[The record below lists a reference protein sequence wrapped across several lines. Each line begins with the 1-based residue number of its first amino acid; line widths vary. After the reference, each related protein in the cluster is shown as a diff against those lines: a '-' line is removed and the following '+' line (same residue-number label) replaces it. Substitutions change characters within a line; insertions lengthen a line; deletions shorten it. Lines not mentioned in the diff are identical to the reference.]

1 MELKHS
7 SGDRVTFT
15 ADGVSH
21 TLITGVSGKGK
32 PSPLLL
38 EEARRRGISYEEL
51 EKQMQPSPE
60 QIEAARER
68 ESLVE
73 AQEAKCLVAIC
84 EAYWANTP
92 LGSSGLQQLHDTLVV
107 TKIAEEPT
115 PAQVK
120 ALLLLLPAHVL
131 GQGIAWGFEDSEV
144 RGHIYEHVEEN
155 MEAISAAILAA
166 GQQAER

>member
-1 MELKHS
+1 MDFKNS
-7 SGDRVTFT
+7 SNVAVFT
-15 ADGVSH
+15 TLDGVGH
-21 TLITGVSGKGK
+21 TMIVGGSGNAK
-32 PSPLLL
+32 SALLMA
-38 EEARRRGISYEEL
+38 EARRRGISYEEL

-73 AQEAKCLVAIC
+73 AQEAKCLAAVC

-92 LGSSGLQQLHDTLVV
+92 LESSSLQQLHDILVV
-107 TKIAEEPT
+107 TELAEEPT

-120 ALLLLLPAHVL
+120 ALLLHLPAHVI
-131 GQGIAWGFEDSEV
+131 GQGIAWGFEDTDV
-144 RGHIYEHVEEN
+144 RSHVYEHIEEN

-166 GQQAER
+166 VQEVES

>member
-1 MELKHS
+1 MEFKNS
-7 SGDRVTFT
+7 SGERVTFT
-15 ADGVSH
+15 GEGVSH
-21 TLITGVSGKGK
+21 QFIIGGSGKGK
-32 PSPLLL
+32 PSALLL
-38 EEARRRGISYEEL
+38 EEARRLGISYEEL

-73 AQEAKCLVAIC
+73 AQEAKCLAAVC

-92 LGSSGLQQLHDTLVV
+92 LESSSLQQLHDILVV
-107 TKIAEEPT
+107 TELAEEPT

-120 ALLLLLPAHVL
+120 ALLLHLPAHVI
-131 GQGIAWGFEDSEV
+131 GQGIAWGFEDTDV
-144 RGHIYEHVEEN
+144 RSHVYEHIEEN

-166 GQQAER
+166 EQEVEN